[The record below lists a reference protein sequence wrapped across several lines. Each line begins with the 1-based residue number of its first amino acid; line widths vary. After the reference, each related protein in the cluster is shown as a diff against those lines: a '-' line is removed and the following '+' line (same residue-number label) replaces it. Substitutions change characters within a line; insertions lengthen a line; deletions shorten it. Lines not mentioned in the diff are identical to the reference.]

1 MVSIMNKCKKCGV
14 RVADPTRICP
24 LCQMVLTV
32 DEQEKPSKTYPNI
45 REKRKLWTKIWKI
58 VTFVLVIVQ
67 IILIGINAAYYHGIR
82 WSMISGVAILYLLAS
97 LHQLILHPD
106 SLVRKL
112 FRQTVMVWLLL
123 LVIDLALGFRGW
135 SFTIGLPCV
144 ILSLDGIVLVCMI
157 VQFRNWQNYLLL
169 QMFALLVSVFNVV
182 LWLIQRHSFGI
193 LVWITLGVTALFFG
207 FCVFFGNTK
216 AKNELQRRFY
226 I

>member
-1 MVSIMNKCKKCGV
+1 MVFRMNKCKKCGV
-14 RVADPTRICP
+14 VIADRTKICP
-24 LCQMVLTV
+24 LCHMVLTV
-32 DEQEKPSKTYPNI
+32 DEQEKPPKTYPNI
-45 REKRKLWTKIWKI
+45 TEKRKLWTKVWKI
-58 VTFVLVIVQ
+58 TTFVLIIVQ
-67 IILIGINAAYYHGIR
+67 ILLIGINVAYYRGIR
-82 WSMISGVAILYLLAS
+82 WSMISGVAILYLLVS

-112 FRQTVMVWLLL
+112 FRQTVMVWMLL

-135 SFTIGLPCV
+135 SFMIGMPCI
-144 ILSLDGIVLVCMI
+144 ILSLDAIILVCMI

-169 QMFALLVSVFNVV
+169 QLYALLVSILGAVV
-182 LWLIQRHSFGI
+182 WMIRHHSYGI
-193 LVWITLGVTALFFG
+193 LVWTTLGITAFFFG

>member
-14 RVADPTRICP
+14 QIADPTRICP
-24 LCQMVLTV
+24 LCQMVLTI

-67 IILIGINAAYYHGIR
+67 ILLIGFNAAYYQGIR

>member
-1 MVSIMNKCKKCGV
+1 MVFIMNKCKKCGILI
-14 RVADPTRICP
+14 ADQTKICP

-32 DEQEKPSKTYPNI
+32 DEEEKPSKTYPNI

-58 VTFVLVIVQ
+58 TTFVLVIVQ
-67 IILIGINAAYYHGIR
+67 IILTGFNAAYYQGIR

-169 QMFALLVSVFNVV
+169 QIFALLVSVFVVV

-193 LVWITLGVTALFFG
+193 LAWITLGVTALFFG